1 MKFFQKILLAP
12 AVAGLF
18 SPIAANAS
26 EANLKGVTHYSESGI
41 QINLDSFKPLST
53 KNPLLAGGEGMNH
66 SHSDSSDFD
75 GDSFSSTT
83 SASFSSNWAIG
94 AVEGLTAEE
103 KVGVAWDY
111 QIDLT
116 TSFTGNDS
124 LDVSI
129 DAGTGSLSELDLN
142 GNGSGLIVDGI
153 GYTTTLGEKLTVF
166 FGDTMDGSTLYN
178 TACVYGGQTN
188 ALDDCGNLNSALAV
202 GLGTSAGASLDL
214 GSGFTAAL
222 GYEGQG
228 NSSKGILT
236 DEGQDAFG
244 GQLAFSND
252 TFGVS
257 VTWANIENADLA
269 GSTISTGLNAYY
281 TPEIANFPS
290 VSVGFES
297 NHDDTASS
305 DVDESSHYF
314 VGIQWDEFGEGTL
327 GAAVGSKAPY
337 KENADAEIMYEAFY
351 SYNYADGMT
360 ITPIVY
366 VKENAANNV
375 DDETGI
381 ILKTT
386 FSF

>member
-1 MKFFQKILLAP
+1 MKFFQKLLLAP

-26 EANLKGVTHYSESGI
+26 EANLKGVTHYSKSDI
-41 QINLDSFKPLST
+41 QINQDSFKPLST
-53 KNPLLAGGEGMNH
+53 KNPLLAGGEGLNH
-66 SHSDSSDFD
+66 DHSDDFD
-75 GDSFSSTT
+75 ADSFSSTT

-124 LDVSI
+124 LDVTMK
-129 DAGTGSLSELDLN
+129 AGSGSLSELDLN
-142 GNGSGLIVDGI
+142 GNGSGLIVEGI
-153 GYTTTLGEKLTVF
+153 GYTTTLGERLTVF
-166 FGDTMDGSTLYN
+166 FGDSLAGSSLYN
-178 TACVYGGQTN
+178 TACVYGGQTD
-188 ALDDCGNLNSALAV
+188 ALDDCGNLNSALD
-202 GLGTSAGASLDL
+202 LEIGTSAGASFDL

-222 GYEGQG
+222 GYEGEG

-236 DEGQDAFG
+236 DEGLDAFG
-244 GQLAFSND
+244 GQLAYTND
-252 TFGVS
+252 SFGVS
-257 VTWANIENADLA
+257 VTWASVENADLA
-269 GSTISTGLNAYY
+269 GVTTSTGLNAYY
-281 TPEIANFPS
+281 TPEIVNFPS
-290 VSVGFES
+290 LSVGFET
-297 NHDDTASS
+297 NHDDTATS
-305 DVDESSHYF
+305 DDDDSSHYF
-314 VGIQWDEFGEGTL
+314 VGLQWDELGNGTF
-327 GAAVGSKAPY
+327 GAALGSKAPY
-337 KENADAEIMYEAFY
+337 NENADAEVMYEAFY

-366 VKENAANNV
+366 VKENATDNV
-375 DDETGI
+375 EDETGI